1 MSEKERENIKGDLT
15 ALSVFFCVLEY
26 GITHGSVLEMRRD
39 RGKSSAASGESGDA
53 DVSMGEEEE

>member
-26 GITHGSVLEMRRD
+26 GITHGSVLEMRD

-53 DVSMGEEEE
+53 DVLMGEEKE